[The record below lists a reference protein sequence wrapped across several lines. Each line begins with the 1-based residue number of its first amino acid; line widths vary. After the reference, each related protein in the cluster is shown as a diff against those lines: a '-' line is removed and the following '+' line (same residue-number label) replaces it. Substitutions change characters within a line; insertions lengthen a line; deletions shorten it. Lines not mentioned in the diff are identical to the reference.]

1 MPHAVLFTAPGRAE
15 LRPITVPEPQP
26 GEVLIKTAY
35 SCISPGTEL
44 RCLAGQQAGSVF
56 PFVAGYS
63 LSGHV
68 AAVGPATGGLSVGDP
83 VFCTGTA
90 RASVGLMWGGHVSHA
105 LQPADRVQ
113 RLPVDADL
121 VAAACA
127 HMAAIAYHGYRL
139 CPPGPGDQVLVIGLG
154 LIGQLAARC
163 HHLSGAR
170 VLGLDVSPARV
181 QLLSAAGIEAVSAW
195 DAARNALP
203 HGADVIVD
211 ATGANAALGSAIA
224 LARDVPWEDSP
235 WAGTRFLVQGSYP
248 GDLRLPYQEAFMK
261 QLSVW
266 FTRDVQPA
274 DLRAALDLIR
284 AGQLAVH
291 DLITTVVPPVDAPAI
306 YLRLQAGEL
315 MTAAFDWRSVE

>member
-1 MPHAVLFTAPGRAE
+1 MPHAILFTEPGRVE
-15 LRPITVPEPQP
+15 LRPITLPALQP
-26 GEVLIKTAY
+26 GEVLIKTTY

-44 RCLAGQQAGSVF
+44 RCLAGQQAGLVF

-68 AAVGPATGGLSVGDP
+68 AAVGPGTVGLSVGDP

-90 RASVGLMWGGHVSHA
+90 KGDVGLMWGGHVSHA
-105 LQPADRVQ
+105 IQPAGRVY
-113 RLPVDADL
+113 RLSADADL

-139 CPPGPGDQVLVIGLG
+139 CPPGPRDQVLVIGLG

-170 VLGLDVSPARV
+170 VLGLDVSTPRV
-181 QLLSAAGIEAVSAW
+181 NLLRGAGIEAVSEW
-195 DAARNALP
+195 DAARAALAQA
-203 HGADVIVD
+203 ADVIVD
-211 ATGANAALGSAIA
+211 ATGASAVIGSAIG
-224 LARDVPWEDSP
+224 LARDVPWDDSA
-235 WAGTRFLVQGSYP
+235 WAGTRYLVQGSYA
-248 GDLRLPYQEAFMK
+248 GDLHLPYQEAFMK

-274 DLRAALDLIR
+274 DLRAVLGLIS
-284 AGQLAVH
+284 AGQLPVR
-291 DLITTVVPPVDAPAI
+291 DLITTVAPPADAPSV
-306 YLRLQAGEL
+306 YPRLQAGEW
-315 MTAAFDWRSVE
+315 MTAAFDWRSIE